1 MSRWQVAVRPV
12 QAAASWIDKS
22 ISGVIRRILSFAE
35 HRMALLAGLVLAAV
49 VTVSAVYW
57 DETEQ
62 IRNVGL
68 VVAAIIALPVAVWRS
83 RVADQQVGVAQQQA
97 NIAQQSVL
105 NERYQKS
112 AEMLGSAVLSV
123 RLGGIVALERLALEH
138 PAQYHAEVMK
148 LLFAFIRQP
157 IEDEQARNVPMLDM
171 RGARPD
177 VQTAVDVVRTC
188 RSRNSTLEANSILW
202 IDLRGAN
209 LRQADL
215 TNIDL
220 SVADVTELS
229 GIAGDP
235 FGVSTRRVVLSHA
248 DLSRAQLRVATMPR
262 CLCDKTNFTGADLGG
277 AELRETTFLQA
288 DLRGASL
295 AAADL
300 AGANFLL
307 SNLRN
312 ARFDETNL
320 SGAEFAEA
328 APGEAGLTQEQLDQ
342 ACADPDNPPE
352 LHKMFDA
359 KTGERLEWRGK
370 ECEKVFEKLDLN
382 PRLWSR

>member
-1 MSRWQVAVRPV
+1 MSRWQVVARPIK
-12 QAAASWIDKS
+12 AAAGRVDKS

-35 HRMALLAGLVLAAV
+35 HRMALLAGLALAV
-49 VTVSAVYW
+49 VVAVSAVYW

-97 NIAQQSVL
+97 DIAQQSVL

-220 SVADVTELS
+220 SVADVTELI

-235 FGVSTRRVVLSHA
+235 LGVPTRRVVLSHA
-248 DLSRAQLRVATMPR
+248 DLSGAELIGATMPH
-262 CLCDKTNFTGADLGG
+262 CLCDGTNFAGADLGET
-277 AELRETTFLQA
+277 ELRDATFLHA
-288 DLRGASL
+288 NLRNASL

-300 AGANFLL
+300 AGATFLY
-307 SNLRN
+307 SNLR
-312 ARFDETNL
+312 RVWLKETNL
-320 SGAEFAEA
+320 SGVEFSEA
-328 APGEAGLTQEQLDQ
+328 SPGEAGLTQEQLDE
-342 ACADPDNPPE
+342 ACADPNVPPK
-352 LHKMFDA
+352 LDDMFDA
-359 KTGERLEWRGK
+359 ETGEPLEWHGK
-370 ECEKVFEKLDLN
+370 ECGSSSE
-382 PRLWSR
+382 S